1 MAPMLVDRKDGNA
14 KAKQPYALQSVA
26 SYIID
31 SPECVFVWTGA
42 RSSKGHGTV
51 ADFTVQS
58 LQTYEGS
65 PTQTERCEEGKESE
79 RMLAMLQELQC
90 LLPSQCGEQQLAET
104 DARPPQQLA
113 LLADDSAYLAD
124 RAQRRAEERE
134 REERDADARRV
145 EEQVR
150 AVREQEAE
158 DVRRRV
164 AQEQEHEAARPALAV
179 SAHNSADAHS
189 GADGAGGVKRAFP
202 QGGLAE
208 EVRSTGADFERGD
221 VWRARGEELM
231 RWGCCC
237 GWCVRCQRARCSRG

>member
-1 MAPMLVDRKDGNA
+1 MLVDRKDGND
-14 KAKQPYALQSVA
+14 KAKQPYGLQSVA

-31 SPECVFVWTGA
+31 SPECVYVWTGS
-42 RSSKGHGTV
+42 RSSKGHRTA

-58 LQTYEGS
+58 LQAYEGS
-65 PTQTERCEEGKESE
+65 PTQTERCEEGEESE

-134 REERDADARRV
+134 RQERDADARRV

-150 AVREQEAE
+150 VVREKEAE

-164 AQEQEHEAARPALAV
+164 AQEQEQQHEAARPALAV
-179 SAHNSADAHS
+179 SAHNSVDAHS
-189 GADGAGGVKRAFP
+189 GADGAGSVKRAFP

-208 EVRSTGADFERGD
+208 EVGAKGRT
-221 VWRARGEELM
+221 R
-231 RWGCCC
+231 RWGCCF
-237 GWCVRCQRARCSRG
+237 